1 MSKTLYFI
9 APKAAPAPNVNN
21 DFKPFF
27 AAEIV
32 RAKMIT
38 LGEFFETYLKQ
49 EPDSTT
55 AHYRG
60 YLTVTDEGYT
70 EWLDAES
77 FHECLDSAEQMD
89 FAGAFFAMKK
99 GYKVTRRDWGPENGY
114 LIFEGEVLKAVD
126 SAGTKTYASIESPS
140 FSANDWMIIEQQ
152 PKMGVRY
159 S

>member
-9 APKAAPAPNVNN
+9 APKAAPVPNGNN

-49 EPDSTT
+49 EPDSAT

-60 YLTVTDEGYT
+60 YLTVNDNGHP

-77 FHECLDSAEQMD
+77 FHECFDSTERMD
-89 FAGAFFAMKK
+89 FAGTNRCKK
-99 GYKVTRRDWGPENGY
+99 RKRRSPRKR
-114 LIFEGEVLKAVD
+114 KA
-126 SAGTKTYASIESPS
+126 K
-140 FSANDWMIIEQQ
+140 
-152 PKMGVRY
+152 
-159 S
+159 

>member
-9 APKAAPAPNVNN
+9 APKAVPVPNGNN

-32 RAKMIT
+32 RAKLIT
-38 LGEFFETYLKQ
+38 LGEFFEIYLKQ

-60 YLTVTDEGYT
+60 YLTVNDNGHP

-77 FHECLDSAEQMD
+77 FHECFDSTERMD
-89 FAGAFFAMKK
+89 FAGAFAAMKA
-99 GYKVTRRDWGPENGY
+99 GYKVSRRLWGPENGY
-114 LIFEGEVLKAVD
+114 LIFEGGVLKAVD

-140 FSANDWMIIEQQ
+140 FSANDWMIIE
-152 PKMGVRY
+152 
-159 S
+159 